1 MITFFKVLL
10 IALVIF
16 VIIAVLV
23 LAIGFGLSLILQYIP
38 CELLLYVETGIL
50 FVGAMVVAFLIFIDD
65 GE

>member
-1 MITFFKVLL
+1 MITFFRVLL

-23 LAIGFGLSLILQYIP
+23 LAIGFGLNLILQYIP

-50 FVGAMVVAFLIFIDD
+50 FVGAMVVAFLIFTGD

>member
-1 MITFFKVLL
+1 MITFFRVLL

-23 LAIGFGLSLILQYIP
+23 LAIGFGLNLILQYIP

-50 FVGAMVVAFLIFIDD
+50 FVGAMVVALLIFTGD